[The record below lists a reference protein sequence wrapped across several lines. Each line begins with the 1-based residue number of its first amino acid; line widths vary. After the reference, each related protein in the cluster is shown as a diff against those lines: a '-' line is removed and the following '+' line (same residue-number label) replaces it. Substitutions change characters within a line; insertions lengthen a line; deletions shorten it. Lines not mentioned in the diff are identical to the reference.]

1 MSSQT
6 YMFKI
11 QIGNISKHKTRAS
24 LVAVGDVW
32 AGLHGGAVSTEYL
45 LLRLGGGGGIGW
57 GCAGARG
64 RPDPVY
70 SGGGCLVGAARARG
84 LARTFAVAG
93 GGLQWD
99 CADA

>member
-45 LLRLGGGGGIGW
+45 LLRLGGGHRLGLR
-57 GCAGARG
+57 GCAGPPGPR
-64 RPDPVY
+64 
-70 SGGGCLVGAARARG
+70 L
-84 LARTFAVAG
+84 
-93 GGLQWD
+93 
-99 CADA
+99 